1 MRNYRARPSCGDSP
15 GTVNLNA
22 YVGIAPKAS
31 IPPNSPSPHT
41 SSRPRRTGENG
52 GVTLTIDDIERLLAS
67 GADRPVEVAEV
78 DGIGMGR
85 ALPANRPPT
94 VPSGEMPFTHL
105 DHALQTAAVLR
116 QEFPE
121 DVELAVAGLVH
132 DIGHLLPGVGDAEHA
147 EAGAEA
153 VRAALGE
160 RVAGPVGLHVEA
172 KRYLVARQG
181 AYAEVLAPDSV
192 ASLALQGDRCPQRS
206 SGPSS
211 DYRTPQRAL
220 DLRRA
225 DERGK
230 VDGLEVAGLGEWMEM
245 VRALY
250 EAPST

>member
-1 MRNYRARPSCGDSP
+1 M
-15 GTVNLNA
+15 TF
-22 YVGIAPKAS
+22 
-31 IPPNSPSPHT
+31 
-41 SSRPRRTGENG
+41 
-52 GVTLTIDDIERLLAS
+52 TIDDIERLLAS
-67 GADRPVEVAEV
+67 GGDRPVDVAELA
-78 DGIGMGR
+78 GIGAPTVPIGV
-85 ALPANRPPT
+85 PT
-94 VPSGEMPFTHL
+94 VPSGQMPFTHL

-121 DVELAVAGLVH
+121 DIELAVAGLVH
-132 DIGHLLPGVGDAEHA
+132 DIGHLLPGVTDAEHA

-153 VRAALGE
+153 VRAALGD

-172 KRYLVARQG
+172 KRYLVARQS

-192 ASLALQGDRCPQRS
+192 ASLALQGGPMSADEQRDFERL
-206 SGPSS
+206 PHA
-211 DYRTPQRAL
+211 QRAL

-230 VDGLEVAGLGEWMEM
+230 VDGLEVAGLGEWMEL